1 MDEFGISGKVTAI
14 TMDNASNMDVAVK
27 KLNIIK
33 IGCFAHTLNLGAQS
47 LSTIT
52 YVSKWTANIRDVIM
66 WMTRS
71 SMAKTVLRERQ
82 NILSKYNYS
91 SLNYVLVSI
100 R

>member
-1 MDEFGISGKVTAI
+1 MDEFGISGKVAAI
-14 TMDNASNMDVAVK
+14 TIDNASNMDVAVK

-47 LSTIT
+47 LYTIT
-52 YVSKWTANIRDVIM
+52 SVSKWTANIRDVIV
-66 WMTRS
+66 WMMRS
-71 SMAKTVLRERQ
+71 SMAKTVLREKQ